1 MNYLVMNL
9 NDMAKLDQ
17 LKIDQTFVFATP
29 IGKNGNP
36 FSVGDVVGVKEPYK
50 KLLDDENNLV
60 GVRYRSDNSFVR
72 FFEYHDKDAVEV
84 GQWSAAR
91 TMPECAI
98 RYRLKVKAVKET
110 SLQSFSDEEYA
121 TMGLD
126 YASQGNPQ
134 LILNEYIPY
143 KNFELLKAWWKAH
156 YKSTLKK
163 ADDPKVVLL
172 TLTLYEDPY

>member
-9 NDMAKLDQ
+9 NDIAKLDQ
-17 LKIDQTFVFATP
+17 LKIGQTFVFAAP

-72 FFEYHDKDAVEV
+72 FFEYHDKDAVEAE
-84 GQWSAAR
+84 QWSAAR

-98 RYRLKVKAVKET
+98 RYRLNVEVMKET
-110 SLQSFSDEEYA
+110 SLQSFGNEEYA
-121 TMGLD
+121 AMGLD
-126 YASQGNPQ
+126 YASQNNPQ
-134 LILNEYIPY
+134 LILDEYIPY

-163 ADDPKVVLL
+163 TDDPKVVLL